1 MLPLLFV
8 GGLALWERYRA
19 PSGAAHAAHAGAL
32 PDVPGLSRSVLDAL
46 PGLFGKWEG
55 AALPYMYTDSK
66 GFVTTGTGNLI
77 DPVAR
82 ALALTWKRPDGS
94 VASSDEVSAAWQTV
108 KDAWPGVQ
116 SIHSKTLTDLRLDQ
130 AALDGLMGGT
140 IKSFVAYLLKKY
152 PQFSNWPP
160 DAQMAILS
168 ISWAWGPG
176 FSSRWG
182 SLGSDFDAAVNASPP
197 KFTDAGSIMRKASAH
212 EESINPGIVPRDIA
226 TQAMLVKADAGRTVV
241 PVFGKIA
248 VAAGAGLA
256 FLWGAPKILK

>member
-1 MLPLLFV
+1 MLPLVLV
-8 GGLALWERYRA
+8 GGLALWERYRGA
-19 PSGAAHAAHAGAL
+19 SGSQSHTGAL
-32 PDVPGLSRSVLDAL
+32 PDVPGLQRSVLDAL

-77 DPVAR
+77 DPVDR
-82 ALALTWKRPDGS
+82 ALQLRWRRPDGS
-94 VASSDEVSAAWQTV
+94 VASEGEVRAAWQTV
-108 KDAWPGVQ
+108 KEAWPSVQ
-116 SIHSKTLTDLRLDQ
+116 SVRSKTLTDLRLDQ
-130 AALDGLMGGT
+130 AALDGLMGQT
-140 IKSFVAYLLKKY
+140 IKSFVGYLVKRY
-152 PQFSNWPP
+152 PKFSTWPA

-182 SLGSDFDAAVNASPP
+182 ALGKDFDQAVNATPP
-197 KFTDAGSIMRKASAH
+197 KFTEAGSLMRKASAH

-226 TQAMLVKADAGRTVV
+226 TQAMLVKADAGRAAL
-241 PVFGKIA
+241 PVLGKIA

-256 FLWGAPKILK
+256 VLWGAPKVFGR